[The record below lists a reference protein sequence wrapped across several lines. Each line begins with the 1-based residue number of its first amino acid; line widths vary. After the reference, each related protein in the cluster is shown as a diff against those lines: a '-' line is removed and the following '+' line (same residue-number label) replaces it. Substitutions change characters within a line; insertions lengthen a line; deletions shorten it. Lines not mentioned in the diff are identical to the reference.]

1 MKKSEVNMSNERHG
15 GGLTPIGKILSS
27 LSETPEGQ
35 SSSAEKKPRMETRT
49 DACEC
54 RACGGKFQSEVTTYF
69 LFQPPR
75 VVRPRECSECRQKR
89 EDEERRLEEQELEVQ
104 RVATRERWRKGCG
117 IPWGLHCTRFEDF
130 EPEFQRTALRLC
142 RNFAENFDLANPKGT
157 ASLYLYSKEPGVGK
171 TTLMACIANY
181 LIDSWSGDP
190 SNAALPIRFENG
202 PGLVRRV
209 RATYNVP
216 DEQKPYHETEEQ
228 VCAQLCA
235 VKLLMLDD
243 LGKEKPSDFT
253 RELYWYL
260 IDRRISLGLPVVVSS
275 RLALETGGPLEELV
289 KYDTVNRLYGMCRG
303 KIIVLTGTSYRT
315 RKLVP

>member
-1 MKKSEVNMSNERHG
+1 
-15 GGLTPIGKILSS
+15 
-27 LSETPEGQ
+27 
-35 SSSAEKKPRMETRT
+35 METKT
-49 DACEC
+49 DECEC
-54 RACGGKFQSEVTTYF
+54 RTCGGKFQGEVTTYF

-75 VVRPRECSECRQKR
+75 EVRPRECPECRQKR
-89 EDEERRLEEQELEVQ
+89 EEEERCLEEQEREVQ
-104 RVATRERWRKGCG
+104 RVALRERWRKECG
-117 IPWGLHCTRFEDF
+117 IPWGLNCTRFADF
-130 EPEFQRTALRLC
+130 EPEFQRTALRFC
-142 RNFAENFDLANPKGT
+142 RNYAENFDLANPKGT
-157 ASLYLYSKEPGVGK
+157 PSLYLYSKEPGVGK

-190 SNAALPIRFENG
+190 SSAALPIRLENG

-209 RATYNVP
+209 RATYNIP
-216 DEQKPYHETEEQ
+216 DEQKAYHETEEQ

-260 IDRRISLGLPVVVSS
+260 INQRISLGLPVVVSS
-275 RLALETGGPLEELV
+275 RLPLETGSLLEELIKV
-289 KYDTVNRLYGMCRG
+289 DTVNRLYGMCRG
-303 KIIVLTGTSYRT
+303 KIVVLTGTSYRT